1 MVTLMARNSRKETR
15 AGHRLAERMEPLIR
29 REGGMEVWT
38 PWSEV
43 KKRCG
48 HRLTKEGVVCDTG
61 KRREIEEERQRNDGK
76 QTYSVDP
83 YDYIHWRTPES
94 KKDMLEPKKNLKK
107 NLGNFSKH
115 ENCKY
120 RNISVKQKEIPLKRE
135 YKSRRAPKHS
145 SLELEGK
152 KTRKERKEKKRKE
165 QEKELARR
173 RENYTGRRSSWN
185 QRKTPG
191 FKKDTESKLH
201 NERCTSLFVARP
213 HPTYRWKGETR
224 NTSKGLKPDHSSWDH
239 TWGYDRV
246 RRSIIKQRKHPEDQ
260 ALRDREGST
269 DPESGSTEF
278 GRTQTITTH
287 QEGRTALLN
296 YISEYFRSG
305 LECTLNSCAT
315 PTNA

>member
-1 MVTLMARNSRKETR
+1 
-15 AGHRLAERMEPLIR
+15 
-29 REGGMEVWT
+29 MEVWT

-48 HRLTKEGVVCDTG
+48 HRLTKEGAVCDTG
-61 KRREIEEERQRNDGK
+61 KRREIAEEQQRNEGK

-94 KKDMLEPKKNLKK
+94 KKDTLEPKKNLKK

-115 ENCKY
+115 EICKY
-120 RNISVKQKEIPLKRE
+120 RNISMKQGEIPLKRG

-152 KTRKERKEKKRKE
+152 IRKEKKRKE
-165 QEKELARR
+165 EEKEIARR
-173 RENYTGRRSSWN
+173 EEKNYTRRRSSWN

-191 FKKDTESKLH
+191 FKNDSESVLH
-201 NERCTSLFVARP
+201 NERCTSLFAARP
-213 HPTYRWKGETR
+213 HPVYRWKGETR
-224 NTSKGLKPDHSSWDH
+224 NTPKGLKPDHSSWDH
-239 TWGYDRV
+239 TWSYDRV
-246 RRSIIKQRKHPEDQ
+246 RRSYTKQRKHPEDQ
-260 ALRDREGST
+260 ALRDRGGST

-278 GRTQTITTH
+278 GRTQTFTTH

-296 YISEYFRSG
+296 YICNYFHSG
-305 LECTLNSCAT
+305 LEDTLNSCAT
-315 PTNA
+315 PTYA